1 MEVAGEENLS
11 LTSQTTT
18 LTTDEVAP
26 EVTGV
31 IDQGVQDLTT
41 NEEKEEEVATAPIVT
56 EKQISTSTEF
66 EQLIASMEENGT
78 EQQKHLI
85 YSIKRYIDVMAP
97 GVPTDGPVSVRHQY
111 TLWKTISAVI
121 EQSPAEEFKKL
132 WNIILAYFHA
142 YKDGVFHER
151 YILRFSEYWHYNIDE
166 LNAFQRI
173 INLIKLTADPETRAK
188 SLREVSLS
196 RSLAEGFS
204 EAGRTRLLGFY
215 Q

>member
-1 MEVAGEENLS
+1 MSQA
-11 LTSQTTT
+11 LTSETETS
-18 LTTDEVAP
+18 TTDEVTSL
-26 EVTGV
+26 VTGV
-31 IDQGVQDLTT
+31 VDQGTEDLTT
-41 NEEKEEEVATAPIVT
+41 DTQEEEEVATAPTVT
-56 EKQISTSTEF
+56 EKQVSTSTEF
-66 EQLIASMEENGT
+66 EQLIAGLENTGT
-78 EQQKHLI
+78 EAQKQLI
-85 YSIKRYIDVMAP
+85 YSFKRYIAAMAP

-111 TLWKTISAVI
+111 MLWKTISSVI
-121 EQSPAEEFKKL
+121 ENSPAEEFKKL
-132 WNIILAYFHA
+132 WNIILAYFNT

-173 INLIKLTADPETRAK
+173 INVIKLTADPETRLK